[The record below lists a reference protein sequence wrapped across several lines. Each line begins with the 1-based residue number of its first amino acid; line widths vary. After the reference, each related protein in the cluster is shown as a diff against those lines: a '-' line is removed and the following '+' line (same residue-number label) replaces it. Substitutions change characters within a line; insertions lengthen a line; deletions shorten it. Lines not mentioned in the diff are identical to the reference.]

1 MNNLVHKN
9 KNKDLPPKNSLK
21 RNVSQ
26 RVLLDKEIMSYVNEW
41 VTQLKRDSCKV
52 SVSKVVNTSL
62 KIFFQKYES
71 LEYENVA
78 RGFFDKKSYLIKLI
92 QSSNNEN
99 MDESIKLYLDKVNI
113 SKKKLGRKPKRKAS
127 EKTPDILGV
136 QMRPQIKTKLGIE
149 TVMGGTETAK
159 KDTKIGI
166 KTEIEDE
173 SVETNTKVD
182 ISKETET

>member
-113 SKKKLGRKPKRKAS
+113 SKKKLGRKTQKEGFREDSRYFRSPNEA
-127 EKTPDILGV
+127 TD
-136 QMRPQIKTKLGIE
+136 
-149 TVMGGTETAK
+149 
-159 KDTKIGI
+159 KD
-166 KTEIEDE
+166 
-173 SVETNTKVD
+173 KVRHRD
-182 ISKETET
+182 SNGRYRDSKERYKDRNKDRNRR